1 MSLALVIEAMNK
13 ASRAIKSLLEH
24 RSSKPIDHPDKSI
37 TPAKIDSI
45 NDAADGYALTYDFA
59 TGKFKWSVGAGGVTK
74 LSQLEIDVDK
84 DWGGRVIKNLG
95 VPVDPWDSLRL
106 QDLTSHRTATPID
119 HPDGSVTRAKLEYPT
134 ANVSF
139 AYLASIDK
147 VVYCSSY
154 TWGFFTLVRDVFAD
168 KAVFAAVQINAH
180 PNLAARVQD
189 YNDFYYNQYNP
200 GASGADHSLLKLV
213 AGAVAS
219 LATEAIDID
228 NKGRG
233 LAISCV
239 GSTIKSMRFELTTVK
254 DPLALP
260 TPNATISATD
270 TSFASGYFGYRNL
283 RETYSH
289 GGTTPD
295 AVYLKAPMSPSPQPI
310 AYFEVPVVGSGT
322 LDDPFRAQMSEL
334 LDWEWSLN
342 PLAKRKYDVL
352 RSKGFTD
359 EDIITLFPEILSV
372 RVNRLALTHSSLIK
386 TDRATGRPTEYVAIV
401 RIFEQPD
408 RQSHLHS
415 IDKCLD
421 ALRSVK
427 GVRRLTRDE
436 AIKRAKQLDPD
447 LTDVDLL
454 PIKPTDLNFKKALK
468 DYVAHRK
475 GLGVREELID
485 EKLME
490 QYLQEDKGW

>member
-1 MSLALVIEAMNK
+1 MSLALVVEAMNK

-45 NDAADGYALTYDFA
+45 NDAADGYALTYDSA
-59 TGKFKWSVGAGGVTK
+59 SGRFKWSVGAGGVTK

-84 DWGGRVIKNLG
+84 DWMGHRIRNLG
-95 VPVDPWDSLRL
+95 APVEASDALRL
-106 QDLTSHRTATPID
+106 SELLSHAVATPID

-134 ANVSF
+134 VDVSLG
-139 AYLASIDK
+139 YLAIIGKARDEA
-147 VVYCSSY
+147 VMTGNVGLL
-154 TWGFFTLVRDVFAD
+154 TIDVFTD
-168 KAVFAAVQINAH
+168 KAIEAYIASKDCGGVVARQSDRYNTYFAWLNMPAAAADFKVSKFVNGAETVLGYEAV
-180 PNLAARVQD
+180 NLTTDV
-189 YNDFYYNQYNP
+189 Y
-200 GASGADHSLLKLV
+200 LLKL
-213 AGAVAS
+213 
-219 LATEAIDID
+219 
-228 NKGRG
+228 
-233 LAISCV
+233 SCI
-239 GSTIKSMRFELTTVK
+239 GSTLKGYRNDMTTPKV
-254 DPLALP
+254 
-260 TPNATISATD
+260 TVTD
-270 TSFASGYFGYRNL
+270 TSFSSGRFGSIAGAGGWTYFGAPCGAYL
-283 RETYSH
+283 R
-289 GGTTPD
+289 
-295 AVYLKAPMSPSPQPI
+295 APSSPSQRPI
-310 AYFEVPVVGSGT
+310 YYLEIPVVGSGT
-322 LDDPFRAQMSEL
+322 PDDPFRPQMPEL
-334 LDWEWSLN
+334 VEWEWSLN
-342 PLAKRKYDVL
+342 PLAKKKYDIL
-352 RSKGFTD
+352 KARGFT
-359 EDIITLFPEILSV
+359 EEEIELFAPEVLSC

-386 TDRATGRPTEYVAIV
+386 TDRTTGRPTEYVAIV

-447 LTDVDLL
+447 LADVDLL
-454 PIKPTDLNFKKALK
+454 PIKPTDLNFKKAIK